1 MFDNIEDEIM
11 DDAEYLTIVNPILE
25 NKEFQR
31 IGGCIHHGTIRLY
44 HLMRVSYYSYKIA
57 RRLNLD
63 YESTAR
69 GGIMHDFFYNE
80 NGGATIDGIKS
91 TFTHNKIAVENSEK
105 YVGLNFKEKD
115 IIYKHMFPLT
125 LKLPRYKESYIVSM
139 VDKVVG
145 TVEFCKK
152 LKLNVK
158 LSSLT
163 VLMNFIIFYR
173 G

>member
-1 MFDNIEDEIM
+1 
-11 DDAEYLTIVNPILE
+11 
-25 NKEFQR
+25 
-31 IGGCIHHGTIRLY
+31 
-44 HLMRVSYYSYKIA
+44 
-57 RRLNLD
+57 
-63 YESTAR
+63 
-69 GGIMHDFFYNE
+69 MHDFFYNE
-80 NGGATIDGIKS
+80 NGGVTIDGIKS

-125 LKLPRYKESYIVSM
+125 LKLPRYKESYIVSI

-158 LSSLT
+158 LSGLT
-163 VLMNFIIFYR
+163 VLMHFIIFYR